1 MNDQQ
6 FPKQSMRWLLLTRS
20 CWLGSLK
27 AKTFPVGSR
36 PLCCPCAM
44 SPTCCLNP
52 ISLSQSPAISSL
64 QSQAQ
69 TIQKQEAAPPTSQP
83 DLPMWRHSA
92 RHTAFQHGQA
102 RGGAPLYA
110 RQVDLG
116 KLCSL
121 PMHGQAQSDSKT
133 SSLQNS

>member
-1 MNDQQ
+1 MISTLASALRRSCSRMCLQQKLLPVRSMNDQQ
-6 FPKQSMRWLLLTRS
+6 FLKQLMRLLPLTRS

-69 TIQKQEAAPPTSQP
+69 TIQKQEA
-83 DLPMWRHSA
+83 
-92 RHTAFQHGQA
+92 G
-102 RGGAPLYA
+102 
-110 RQVDLG
+110 
-116 KLCSL
+116 
-121 PMHGQAQSDSKT
+121 
-133 SSLQNS
+133 SLQASQTC